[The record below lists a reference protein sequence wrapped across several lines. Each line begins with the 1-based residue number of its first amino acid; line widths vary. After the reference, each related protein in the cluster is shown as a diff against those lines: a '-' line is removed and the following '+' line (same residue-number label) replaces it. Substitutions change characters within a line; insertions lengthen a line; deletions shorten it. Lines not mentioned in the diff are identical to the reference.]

1 MAVREPNAF
10 EFFEVAATEQSAT
23 AFAQAH
29 GLLLSGQAAAQVQL
43 QQSQPQQCLLGT
55 VNCASIVAVAKR
67 FRADPGKHTTKA
79 FFVAPDVVSLER
91 LRTAWYNA
99 KLVEQHK

>member
-29 GLLLSGQAAAQVQL
+29 GLLLSGQAAAQIQL

-55 VNCASIVAVAKR
+55 VNCAGIVAVAKR
-67 FRADPGKHTTKA
+67 FRADPGKYTTKA
-79 FFVAPDVVSLER
+79 FSL
-91 LRTAWYNA
+91 LRM
-99 KLVEQHK
+99 